1 MRKYLVCALV
11 GLFLA
16 VALMACTP
24 GTPEPNDFPPRPPTA
39 TPDPL
44 AATATPDPRI
54 APPLRDILRD
64 IRAIKT
70 QQDEAGADELQ
81 TLLAAY
87 TSGLVGQTVPLQDGW
102 IAQIGPVAQGA
113 APVQVDLEDPVA
125 VPGDERALA
134 TLDGVPGT
142 LVPFLHV
149 GEQVHFSGTIARID
163 GGDAQTELSLEL
175 TDVRIDPLGT
185 PAP

>member
-1 MRKYLVCALV
+1 MRKYLVWALA
-11 GLFLA
+11 GLILA
-16 VALMACTP
+16 VALAACTP
-24 GTPEPNDFPPRPPTA
+24 GSPEPNDFPPRPPTA
-39 TPDPL
+39 PPDPL
-44 AATATPDPRI
+44 AATATPDGRG
-54 APPLRDILRD
+54 APPLSAVLRD

-70 QQDEAGADELQ
+70 QQDEAGADELP

-113 APVQVDLEDPVA
+113 ATVQVDLEDPTTT
-125 VPGDERALA
+125 PGGNRALA
-134 TLDGVPGT
+134 TLDGVPGP
-142 LVPFLHV
+142 LVPFLRM
-149 GEQVHFSGTIARID
+149 GEHVHFSGTIAKID

-175 TDVRIDPLGT
+175 RDVRIDPLGA